1 MISLQ
6 VLTEKKQKTK
16 RVYQDSRP
24 LHPPPPS
31 TKPRKVTANLNVR
44 RSNK

>member
-16 RVYQDSRP
+16 RVNQDSRP